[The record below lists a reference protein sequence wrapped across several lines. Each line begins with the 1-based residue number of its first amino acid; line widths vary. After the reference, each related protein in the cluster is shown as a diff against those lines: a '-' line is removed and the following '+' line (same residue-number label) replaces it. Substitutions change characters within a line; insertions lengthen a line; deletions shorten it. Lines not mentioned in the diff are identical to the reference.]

1 MSKPP
6 SRAMVL
12 AAGRG
17 ERMRPLTDHCPK
29 PLLSLCGR
37 PIIDRVLDAL
47 AAFGVAEVVVNL
59 HHLGDQLRRHLES
72 RRQPRVVFSEEAELL
87 ETGGGVKAALPL
99 LGKAPFFVINGDVL
113 WVDSVVPA
121 LARLA
126 KHWDGARMDGLL
138 LVHPTPTAF
147 GYHGSGDFQL
157 SQLGELRR
165 RQEWQVAPFVY
176 AGVQLV
182 HPRLFKATPEGPFSC
197 NLPWD
202 RALEAERLYGLRH
215 DGAWYHLGT
224 PEALA
229 EAEAALDYEFRWTAR
244 PESDGG

>member
-6 SRAMVL
+6 RRAMVL

-113 WVDSVVPA
+113 WV
-121 LARLA
+121 
-126 KHWDGARMDGLL
+126 
-138 LVHPTPTAF
+138 
-147 GYHGSGDFQL
+147 QL